1 MDHNY
6 TDTPV
11 FDSSTPLRFNPRQP
25 PQPNPN
31 NPLVLRFTAAK
42 EAIANANVINHEGSV
57 RYSFTS
63 ESEGQ
68 MQMHDQ
74 VGNKIARVEG
84 GQIFFRNSEGQ
95 KLKTFLRKMPSNTF
109 SVITLDE
116 QLYEWVQEI
125 FYAVVRTT
133 PQSARRAII
142 FNFSGNP
149 AVEMLPEG
157 AAVNDLE
164 EFIVLT
170 AAIIETGILKK
181 KGKTK

>member
-6 TDTPV
+6 TDAPV

-31 NPLVLRFTAAK
+31 NTLVLRFTAAK

-95 KLKTFLRKMPSNTF
+95 KLKTFLRKMPSNTYVSLYPHYSICYLTIRYIVSPSLPLMNNYTNGF
-109 SVITLDE
+109 KRSSM
-116 QLYEWVQEI
+116 QL
-125 FYAVVRTT
+125 
-133 PQSARRAII
+133 
-142 FNFSGNP
+142 
-149 AVEMLPEG
+149 
-157 AAVNDLE
+157 
-164 EFIVLT
+164 
-170 AAIIETGILKK
+170 
-181 KGKTK
+181 